1 MKPCM
6 NGNTQKKSG
15 QQCDSYIY
23 STLSLFEFPVQHKIL
38 FHFSDFSVAA
48 VFRRANFNVMLAGVY
63 LMVRVFISIP
73 SVLNL

>member
-48 VFRRANFNVMLAGVY
+48 QFSEGQILMLC
-63 LMVRVFISIP
+63 
-73 SVLNL
+73 